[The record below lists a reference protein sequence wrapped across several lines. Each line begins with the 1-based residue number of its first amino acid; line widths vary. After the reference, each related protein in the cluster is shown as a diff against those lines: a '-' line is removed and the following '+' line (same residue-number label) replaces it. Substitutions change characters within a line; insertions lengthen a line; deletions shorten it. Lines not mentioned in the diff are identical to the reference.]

1 MGRATRWLRNL
12 WGGDKE
18 NKETKDCSSY
28 GGEARTEKKRWSF
41 RKSRSSGDVAPGQN
55 ASTAAAIEA
64 AWFKCFYAE
73 SEKEHSKHAIA
84 VAAATAAAADAA
96 VAMARLTS
104 HGAGARDQL
113 AAVKIQTAFR
123 GFLARKALR
132 ALRALVKLQA
142 LVRGYLVRK
151 QAAKTLHSMQA
162 LVRAQ
167 ATVRAQRARN
177 LRPEIRH
184 RRSLE
189 RSKDL
194 MSSFQRW
201 RLPTSLDSTIIDRSP
216 KMVEIDASYPK
227 KLSSSRPTA
236 TSFTDPA
243 DDIPLRGFSSQIP
256 ARISVPSRRNFEEND
271 WYCINGDR
279 CRCSVTAQSTPR
291 YVNLSCDVAATP
303 VLRQSLSVSNS
314 PTYMAK
320 TQSSKAKLRSQSAA
334 KQPPDPAETRRR
346 QPLSEVNVEA
356 RANVAG
362 IATKKPRPQAQEAFN
377 FKKAV
382 IGRLD
387 RSSELMTKEA
397 DREAYSHRR
406 W

>member
-18 NKETKDCSSY
+18 NKETEDYSSY

-41 RKSRSSGDVAPGQN
+41 RKSRSSADVAPGQN
-55 ASTAAAIEA
+55 GSTAAAIEA

-96 VAMARLTS
+96 VATARLTS

-123 GFLARKALR
+123 G
-132 ALRALVKLQA
+132 
-142 LVRGYLVRK
+142 YLVSEILTRSISG
-151 QAAKTLHSMQA
+151 QRSRFA
-162 LVRAQ
+162 LLQ
-167 ATVRAQRARN
+167 
-177 LRPEIRH
+177 
-184 RRSLE
+184 E

-194 MSSFQRW
+194 MSSCQRW
-201 RLPTSLDSTIIDRSP
+201 RLPTSLGSTIIDRSP
-216 KMVEIDASYPK
+216 KMVEIDSSSLK

-236 TSFTDPA
+236 ASFTDPA
-243 DDIPLRGFSSQIP
+243 DDTPLRGFSSQIP
-256 ARISVPSRRNFEEND
+256 ARISIPSRRNFEEND

-279 CRCSVTAQSTPR
+279 CRCSVTAESTPR

-314 PTYMAK
+314 PSYMAK
-320 TQSSKAKLRSQSAA
+320 TQSSKAKLRSQSAG

-356 RANVAG
+356 RATVAG
-362 IATKKPRPQAQEAFN
+362 IAMKKKPRPRAQEAFN
-377 FKKAV
+377 FKQAV

-387 RSSELMTKEA
+387 RSSELLTKDAE
-397 DREAYSHRR
+397 REAYSQRR
-406 W
+406 

>member
-12 WGGDKE
+12 WGGDRE
-18 NKETKDCSSY
+18 SKETKDWSGY

-41 RKSRSSGDVAPGQN
+41 RKPRSSGDVAPGQN

-96 VAMARLTS
+96 VAMARFTS

-123 GFLARKALR
+123 GYLARKARR

-151 QAAKTLHSMQA
+151 QAAKTLHIMQA

-167 ATVRAQRARN
+167 ATARAQRSRN
-177 LRPEIRH
+177 LRPEMRH

-189 RSKDL
+189 RSKEDL

-201 RLPTSLDSTIIDRSP
+201 KLPTSLDGTVIDRSP
-216 KMVEIDASYPK
+216 KMVEIDSSSLK

-236 TSFTDPA
+236 ASFTDPA

-256 ARISVPSRRNFEEND
+256 ARISIPSRRNFEETD
-271 WYCINGDR
+271 WYCINGES

-291 YVNLSCDVAATP
+291 YVTLSYDVAATP
-303 VLRQSLSVSNS
+303 VLRQSSSVSNS
-314 PTYMAK
+314 PSYMAK

-356 RANVAG
+356 RANAAG
-362 IATKKPRPQAQEAFN
+362 IAMKKPRPQAQEPFN

-382 IGRLD
+382 IRRFD
-387 RSSELMTKEA
+387 RSSELMPKEA
-397 DREAYSHRR
+397 ERAA
-406 W
+406 

>member
-1 MGRATRWLRNL
+1 
-12 WGGDKE
+12 
-18 NKETKDCSSY
+18 
-28 GGEARTEKKRWSF
+28 
-41 RKSRSSGDVAPGQN
+41 
-55 ASTAAAIEA
+55 
-64 AWFKCFYAE
+64 
-73 SEKEHSKHAIA
+73 
-84 VAAATAAAADAA
+84 
-96 VAMARLTS
+96 
-104 HGAGARDQL
+104 
-113 AAVKIQTAFR
+113 
-123 GFLARKALR
+123 
-132 ALRALVKLQA
+132 
-142 LVRGYLVRK
+142 
-151 QAAKTLHSMQA
+151 
-162 LVRAQ
+162 
-167 ATVRAQRARN
+167 
-177 LRPEIRH
+177 
-184 RRSLE
+184 
-189 RSKDL
+189 
-194 MSSFQRW
+194 
-201 RLPTSLDSTIIDRSP
+201 
-216 KMVEIDASYPK
+216 MVEIDASYPK

-377 FKKAV
+377 FKKTV